1 MSNEARTVSREELYE
16 LVWAKPTR
24 DVAKEFGL
32 SDVGLGKICE
42 RLNVPKPPRGYWQRI
57 ASGYKV
63 KPPALP
69 SLGKGARSEV
79 TIWPSTRKR
88 IPQAKNPKL
97 EHLEREKLPINRI
110 VVSEDLRGAHS
121 LVSYTNKVFS
131 KAKPDSYGRLMLS
144 WDTKVE
150 RPYLDLR
157 VSKQALHRSLRI
169 MDALLKAMEAR
180 GHNINNDKGL
190 RFVVNDQNINF
201 YIQEK
206 VKRSERELTPAEK
219 ESPWLVDRWIFT
231 PSGEL
236 TFTIDEVWIE
246 RKNWRDRKNK
256 PLEDQLNDIVVGLIS
271 SADTIRVR
279 NIERELEM
287 KRRHEAELRRQEL
300 ELSRQ
305 IEQERREELETQYQL
320 WQRSRDLR
328 RFLQE
333 CESLLIKDEPVATDN
348 GAARWLRWARAYADA
363 VDPLKNGEVDQ
374 VIRKQWVDRYTD
386 LPADRTT

>member
-1 MSNEARTVSREELYE
+1 MGNEARTVSREELYE
-16 LVWAKPTR
+16 LVWAKPIR
-24 DVAKEFGL
+24 DVAKEFGI
-32 SDVGLGKICE
+32 SDVGLGKICK
-42 RLNVPKPPRGYWQRI
+42 RLNVPKPPRGYWQRS

-63 KPPALP
+63 KTPALP
-69 SLGKGARSEV
+69 SMGKGGRKEV
-79 TIWPSTRKR
+79 TIWPATRKP
-88 IPQAKNPKL
+88 IPHAKSPKL

-110 VVSEDLRGAHS
+110 VVSEGLRGAHS
-121 LVSYTNKVFS
+121 LVSYTNKVLS

-180 GHNINNDKGL
+180 GHNIISDKGP

-206 VKRSERELTPAEK
+206 VKRSEREPTPAEK
-219 ESPWLVDRWIFT
+219 ESPWLFERWIFT

-256 PLEDQLNDIVVGLIS
+256 RLEDQLNDVVAGLIT
-271 SADTIRVR
+271 AAETIRIK
-279 NIERELEM
+279 NIEREAEM
-287 KRRHEAELRRQEL
+287 QRWRESELRRQECELRQQIERELLL
-300 ELSRQ
+300 ELEKLSEMWIRS
-305 IEQERREELETQYQL
+305 ET
-320 WQRSRDLR
+320 LR
-328 RFLQE
+328 RFVQA
-333 CESLLIKDEPVATDN
+333 CEGELIHEMKFPHDSASVGWLAWAFAQSRELNPLEN
-348 GAARWLRWARAYADA
+348 GLVRKMIERYK
-363 VDPLKNGEVDQ
+363 VEEKTEVLKV
-374 VIRKQWVDRYTD
+374 
-386 LPADRTT
+386 